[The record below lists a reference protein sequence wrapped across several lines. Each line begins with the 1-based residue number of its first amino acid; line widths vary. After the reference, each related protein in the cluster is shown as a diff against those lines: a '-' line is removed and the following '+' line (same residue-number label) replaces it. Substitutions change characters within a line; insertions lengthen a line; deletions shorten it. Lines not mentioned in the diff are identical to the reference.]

1 MLISPAILEDIRT
14 DSFLKY
20 MYKHVLAFDR
30 YLDSTSNLT
39 INLKGFELDLDDPSD
54 APDPVEYKIPYKMRW
69 TKVYDNMQL
78 CGFYNLEWFFALH
91 PDQTPNYTMMITLTG
106 THATPRNPKKG
117 GLGHMAYLAKFHEA
131 HRKAKDLMRKYL
143 ETDRYLSMLEG
154 HPKSG
159 YAHAHNLYFLY
170 NEPSQKALDTIQN
183 HWNNTLGMGSAKHG
197 IKIVV
202 NQPRNFNDIK
212 SFIAYSMAYLG
223 KTTIGDLPEWS
234 KYDVIF
240 NTCLW
245 LSPRPKNFGGI
256 GHRVRAC
263 QPSRALSRIMHPHP
277 QKGGYMH
284 LETSVS
290 DKKRNDSSVLYQASS
305 YDVNIVAWENFGGDE
320 PDCPI
325 VEVHEF

>member
-1 MLISPAILEDIRT
+1 
-14 DSFLKY
+14 
-20 MYKHVLAFDR
+20 
-30 YLDSTSNLT
+30 
-39 INLKGFELDLDDPSD
+39 
-54 APDPVEYKIPYKMRW
+54 
-69 TKVYDNMQL
+69 
-78 CGFYNLEWFFALH
+78 
-91 PDQTPNYTMMITLTG
+91 
-106 THATPRNPKKG
+106 
-117 GLGHMAYLAKFHEA
+117 
-131 HRKAKDLMRKYL
+131 
-143 ETDRYLSMLEG
+143 
-154 HPKSG
+154 
-159 YAHAHNLYFLY
+159 
-170 NEPSQKALDTIQN
+170 
-183 HWNNTLGMGSAKHG
+183 
-197 IKIVV
+197 
-202 NQPRNFNDIK
+202 
-212 SFIAYSMAYLG
+212 MAYLG

-305 YDVNIVAWENFGGDE
+305 YDVNIVAWENLGGDE